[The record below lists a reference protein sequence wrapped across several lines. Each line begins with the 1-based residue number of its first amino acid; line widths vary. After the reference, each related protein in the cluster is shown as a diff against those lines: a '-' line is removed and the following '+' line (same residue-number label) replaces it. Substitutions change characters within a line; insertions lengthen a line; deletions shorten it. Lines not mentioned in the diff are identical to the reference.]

1 MPMKIYHQE
10 VSTMEKGACPHC
22 RTKHRTE
29 EESRALLNRLS
40 RIEGQIRGLRR
51 MVEEEAYCPDIL
63 TQAAAASAA
72 LTAFSRELLAAHV
85 RTCVVEDVRAGSDVK
100 VEELLDTL
108 QRFMK

>member
-1 MPMKIYHQE
+1 
-10 VSTMEKGACPHC
+10 MEKGACPHC

-63 TQAAAASAA
+63 TQAAAANAA
-72 LTAFSRELLAAHV
+72 LNAFSRELLAAHV
-85 RTCVVEDVRAGSDVK
+85 RTCVVEDVRAGSDEK